1 MSSNSTPGAVHG
13 PSTSDALP
21 VIVSYVLAASSVL
34 AVKHKIMAVS
44 GYRIVA
50 RILGLEEAALG
61 PLLRMQFFALDIL
74 VFAAV
79 LPCAFLILAR
89 VAGRTAA
96 ARTSMLL
103 SLMLVLLAF
112 ANLQALGSTGKMLSI
127 DQLAPM
133 LAWVRERPGAFFDYV
148 SPGALA
154 RLAVLFLLAA
164 AAYWLRDLPFL
175 AVGRRLAR
183 PAAALCVLLS
193 FAAAG
198 GMAARTLPASNF
210 HASAGVDMLSSLV
223 SPGSTGVGEPALAQ
237 ALQALHYRCDDPAP
251 QAARRRNFVFYVME
265 TIPYELYASQQA
277 GSLPAFRALEKSAYV
292 ATQHYST
299 YPFTSYARF
308 SLFTG
313 LYPSFRLEKTLPL
326 QAHYAYR
333 SALGLLAEQ
342 GYDFKVF
349 DPVTVRYPVD
359 DWVVHQLGGEV
370 VSAGQASSVAAQD
383 ERVIT
388 KAVDQ
393 IARSA
398 QAGTPFVVAVLPQ
411 VSHGPWLPAGAPKGE
426 LYREGAARLRELDQG
441 LARIVAALKQAGV
454 YEDTVLVVTADHGLR
469 TRNEA
474 QFLSTEVLNS
484 ASYHVPM
491 IIHDPAL
498 QTTHAVSHPT
508 THLDLSPTL
517 HCLYGQRQ
525 QAIDTQGVSMLSA
538 RAVSRTVH
546 FDGAWYHGS
555 EGLWDGER
563 FYSYNRQLG
572 LLWSSTRFD
581 FSDATPVADEAV
593 RRRFAERLQ
602 QREALQ
608 HALLERRPP
617 VRAATVSAGPMPAPP
632 VQ

>member
-1 MSSNSTPGAVHG
+1 MSSNPTPASS
-13 PSTSDALP
+13 PASPTSYALP
-21 VIVSYVLAASSVL
+21 VIVGHVLAASSVL

-61 PLLRMQFFALDIL
+61 PLLRMQFFALDIFL
-74 VFAAV
+74 LAAV
-79 LPCAFLILAR
+79 LPCALLVLAR
-89 VAGRTAA
+89 MAGRKAA

-103 SLMLVLLAF
+103 SLALVLLAF

-133 LAWVRERPGAFFDYV
+133 LTWVRERPDAFFDYV

-154 RLAVLFLLAA
+154 RLAVLFLIAA
-164 AAYWLRDLPFL
+164 AAYRLRDLPRL
-175 AVGRRLAR
+175 AIGRRLAR
-183 PAAALCVLLS
+183 PAAALCMLLS
-193 FAAAG
+193 AG
-198 GMAARTLPASNF
+198 AGAGMAARTLPASNF
-210 HASAGVDMLSSLV
+210 HASAGIEMLRGLV
-223 SPGSTGVGEPALAQ
+223 SPRGAGVGEPALAQ
-237 ALQALHYRCDDPAP
+237 ALQALHYRCDAPA
-251 QAARRRNFVFYVME
+251 QHAARRRNFVFYVME

-277 GSLPAFRALEKSAYV
+277 ASLPAFRELEKSAYV

-326 QAHYAYR
+326 QAHFAYQ
-333 SALGLLAEQ
+333 SALGLLTEQ

-370 VSAGQASSVAAQD
+370 VSAGQALSVAERD
-383 ERVIT
+383 ERIMT
-388 KAVDQ
+388 KAVDR

-398 QAGTPFVVAVLPQ
+398 QAGTPFVLAVLPQ
-411 VSHGPWLPAGAPKGE
+411 VSHGPWLPAGAAKE
-426 LYREGAARLRELDQG
+426 ALYREGGARLRELDQG
-441 LARIVAALKQAGV
+441 LARIVAALKQSGV

-498 QTTHAVSHPT
+498 GKTHTVPHPT

-525 QAIDTQGVSMLSA
+525 QAIETQGVSMLSA
-538 RAVSRTVH
+538 RAGSRTVH

-581 FSDATPVADEAV
+581 FSDAKPVADEALS
-593 RRRFAERLQ
+593 RRFAERMQ

-608 HALLERRPP
+608 HALLEGRPP
-617 VRAATVSAGPMPAPP
+617 VRAATVSAAPLPAPP